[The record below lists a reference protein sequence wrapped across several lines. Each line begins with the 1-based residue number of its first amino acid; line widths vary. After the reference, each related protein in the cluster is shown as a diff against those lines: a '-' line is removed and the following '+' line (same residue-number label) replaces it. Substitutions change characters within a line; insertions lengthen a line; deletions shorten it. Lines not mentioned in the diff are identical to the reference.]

1 MHTQYIFI
9 MHAQYIIMQNIP
21 TKCQAHTTYIH
32 NILTCNMYACNMPLC
47 VTPMHMQLV
56 ISYILIHDRV
66 LVSSPVQNFD
76 FRFRCFRSRFRS
88 RVSRLQL
95 LITTTPKTARC
106 CRKRVMGIPAKP
118 EVSCLS
124 FYYYTRQ
131 RVYHHYYA
139 STRS

>member
-1 MHTQYIFI
+1 MPTCMHNMPSCISTIYHHTCTTCHISAFAVCQHAYTIYNIFI
-9 MHAQYIIMQNIP
+9 MHAQYILMQ
-21 TKCQAHTTYIH
+21 
-32 NILTCNMYACNMPLC
+32 NMPLC

-76 FRFRCFRSRFRS
+76 FRFRCSRFRSRFRS

-106 CRKRVMGIPAKP
+106 CRKRVMDIPAKP

-124 FYYYTRQ
+124 CTYYTR
-131 RVYHHYYA
+131 H
-139 STRS
+139 